1 MPTDLIDL
9 AAPVEKAF
17 LVAVDTGTDDGWT
30 AEDSLAELAN
40 LATTAGADVVG
51 AEWQNRRH
59 VDPNW
64 YVGKGK
70 AEELVAAKRE
80 TGFDVL
86 VADDELSPAQQRA
99 LEELLN
105 VKVIDRSRLI
115 LDIFALHAQTHEGR
129 LQVELA
135 QLEYQLPRLTR
146 LWTHLSRTGGGIG
159 TRGPGE
165 SQLETDRRI
174 IRTRISKMK
183 ERVEQVRQQ
192 RETAARGRDRR
203 LWPTVGIVGYTNA
216 GKSTLLN
223 ALVGSEVAQ
232 AEDKLFAT
240 LDPTS
245 RQVKLG
251 DGQTAIVTDTVG
263 FIHKLP
269 HQLVE
274 AFRATLEEVNRADV
288 LVEVVDASDAHF
300 EEHRATVQTVLD
312 ELGAGDKPRLLA
324 FNKAD
329 LLDPAARDG
338 GRRRRP
344 AIAGAVFV
352 SALTGYGMET
362 LRAEIAALLASL
374 WVDVDVALPYAA
386 GELLARVRER
396 GTVELEYGERDVRV
410 TGRVAPALAGELEAA
425 AARWAAAT
433 LEDDAG
439 RRSAPRDD
447 RHRCAPGGRARAAD
461 GGRPSSGRSPRA
473 GAAGA
478 GARRSTL
485 DGGAGPLGAARG
497 VAGRPADLPRT
508 GDPGRAADPP
518 SRRRRRELHGNVV
531 TSDGVRHLRFDW
543 SLEHELFIVGST
555 VGGCRHR
562 CIAWP
567 ASSRWGRGGGSR
579 SLADRRRAR
588 ARRPSAWRVT
598 RTSAGGWHL
607 VDVETRRGTDDASS
621 TTTASRSLPG
631 AGQLAARD
639 RLIRAFVDGLWT
651 TARNGA
657 QLPAKLVDKS
667 VARPQDASAIVGLAR
682 RGPRPKAVSR
692 MQISGVDYGPAVPS
706 GVSVSAAGTREPR
719 PR

>member
-1 MPTDLIDL
+1 MTRTIDLIDL
-9 AAPVEKAF
+9 EPPVEKVF
-17 LVAVDTGTDDGWT
+17 LVAVDTGTEDGWT
-30 AEDSLAELAN
+30 AQESLAELAS
-40 LATTAGADVVG
+40 LALTAGAEVVG

-70 AEELVAAKRE
+70 AEELAAAKRE

-86 VADDELSPAQQRA
+86 IADDELSPAQQRA
-99 LEELLN
+99 LEELLK

-135 QLEYQLPRLTR
+135 QLEYQLPRLTK

-223 ALVGSEVAQ
+223 ALVGSEVAK
-232 AEDKLFAT
+232 AEDKLFVT

-251 DGQTAIVTDTVG
+251 DGQVAILTDTVG

-300 EEHRATVQTVLD
+300 EEHRATVQTVLT
-312 ELGAGDKPRLLA
+312 ELGAGDKPRLVA

-329 LLDPAARDG
+329 LLDPAARDAAVPA
-338 GRRRRP
+338 P
-344 AIAGAVFV
+344 AIAGSVFV
-352 SALTGYGMET
+352 SALTGFGMET
-362 LRAEIAALLASL
+362 LRAEIAALLGSL
-374 WVDVDVALPYAA
+374 WVDVDVSLPYAA

-396 GTVELEYGERDVRV
+396 GTIEIEYRERDIRV
-410 TGRVAPALAGELEAA
+410 HGRVAPSLAGELHAT
-425 AARWAAAT
+425 AARWA
-433 LEDDAG
+433 EV
-439 RRSAPRDD
+439 
-447 RHRCAPGGRARAAD
+447 AD
-461 GGRPSSGRSPRA
+461 ESP
-473 GAAGA
+473 
-478 GARRSTL
+478 
-485 DGGAGPLGAARG
+485 
-497 VAGRPADLPRT
+497 
-508 GDPGRAADPP
+508 
-518 SRRRRRELHGNVV
+518 E
-531 TSDGVRHLRFDW
+531 
-543 SLEHELFIVGST
+543 
-555 VGGCRHR
+555 
-562 CIAWP
+562 
-567 ASSRWGRGGGSR
+567 
-579 SLADRRRAR
+579 
-588 ARRPSAWRVT
+588 
-598 RTSAGGWHL
+598 
-607 VDVETRRGTDDASS
+607 
-621 TTTASRSLPG
+621 TTASTPG
-631 AGQLAARD
+631 R
-639 RLIRAFVDGLWT
+639 
-651 TARNGA
+651 
-657 QLPAKLVDKS
+657 
-667 VARPQDASAIVGLAR
+667 
-682 RGPRPKAVSR
+682 
-692 MQISGVDYGPAVPS
+692 
-706 GVSVSAAGTREPR
+706 
-719 PR
+719 